1 MEDLVK
7 LFKKYYKEDFEK
19 LQRDSLSV
27 EAKDGYT
34 EKIEKE
40 GVFIREIKASNGSNI
55 NIIVKVDENKI
66 TVIVLRVFIPEN
78 STVNVNV
85 IGKSKGEMYFYS
97 EAIHEKKS
105 ISYLSER
112 FIIAGKM
119 VNLSKIIIP
128 ENSEYSEGNLEQ
140 IIINKEGSNVV
151 TIPILDVRNNTSKGM
166 HASKNVKLSEEEIF
180 YLKHLGIH
188 SDKIFNL
195 IEESMFPELFA
206 I

>member
-1 MEDLVK
+1 MEDLVR
-7 LFKKYYKEDFEK
+7 LFKRYYKEDFEK
-19 LQRDSLSV
+19 LQKDFRSV

-40 GVFIREIKASNGSNI
+40 GIFIREIKASNGSNI
-55 NIIVKVDENKI
+55 NLIVKVDENKI

-85 IGKSKGEMYFYS
+85 IGKSKGELYFYS
-97 EAIHEKKS
+97 EAIHERKS
-105 ISYLSER
+105 VSYLSER
-112 FIIAGKM
+112 FIIFGKM

-128 ENSEYSEGNLEQ
+128 ESSEYSEGNLEQ

-166 HASKNVKLSEEEIF
+166 HASKNIKLSEEEIF
-180 YLKHLGIH
+180 YLKHLGIQG
-188 SDKIFNL
+188 DKIFDL
-195 IEESMFPELFA
+195 IEESMFPELFS

>member
-19 LQRDSLSV
+19 LQRDFLSV
-27 EAKDGYT
+27 EVKNGYT

-40 GVFIREIKASNGSNI
+40 GIFIREIKASNGSNI
-55 NIIVKVDENKI
+55 NIILRVDENKI
-66 TVIVLRVFIPEN
+66 AVIVLRVFIPEN
-78 STVNVNV
+78 STLNVNV
-85 IGKSKGEMYFYS
+85 IGKSKGELYFYS

-105 ISYLSER
+105 ISYLSEK
-112 FIIAGKM
+112 FIIVGKM
-119 VNLSKIIIP
+119 VNISKIIIP

-166 HASKNVKLSEEEIF
+166 HASKNIKLSEEEIF
-180 YLKHLGIH
+180 YLKHFGAH
-188 SDKIFNL
+188 GDKIFNL
-195 IEESMFPELFA
+195 IEESIFPELFA